1 MLLLTLG
8 SHCSRISDVPLTGL
22 YSLAMAA
29 TVTGG
34 GGVTT
39 HRVTSTALKAGL
51 RYPPWGDF
59 YLRMEQHR
67 SWGGICGQL
76 GQIGFLV
83 VTYQCSRPRETGR
96 TGVK

>member
-22 YSLAMAA
+22 YSLAM
-29 TVTGG
+29 
-34 GGVTT
+34 VTT

-83 VTYQCSRPRETGR
+83 VTYQCSRPRETGC